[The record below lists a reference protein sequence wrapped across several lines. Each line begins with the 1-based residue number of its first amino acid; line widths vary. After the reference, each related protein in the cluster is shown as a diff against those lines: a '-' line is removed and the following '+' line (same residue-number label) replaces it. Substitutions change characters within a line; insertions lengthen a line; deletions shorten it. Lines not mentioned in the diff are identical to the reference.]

1 MNSIVLALRFLRRDW
16 RSGELRLLVMAL
28 VIAVSAV
35 TAVGFF
41 TDRVE
46 RAMILQANQV
56 MAADLVLSSSRPL
69 PESFRQQAETLG
81 LRTAHTLNFPSVIMH
96 RDETQLVQVKA
107 VSRNYPL
114 RGELRVRTRPAAGEQ
129 SVTRPPAPGNLW
141 GEARL
146 MAALGLQPGEQLSLG
161 ETSLSLER
169 ILSRDSA
176 LGNSFFRLGPEVLIA
191 LEDIPRTGLVT
202 PASRVRYR
210 LLVAGEQD
218 QVEAFQRWSQS
229 RLPRG
234 VRLEHL
240 SSARPELRNTLE
252 RGSRFLNLAALVAV
266 LVAGATVALA
276 TRRFVERQS
285 DTSAIMRCLGASQ
298 ALILR
303 VLSLRLLLLGLLAS
317 LLGISAGWL
326 AQYLLAGLLSDW
338 FGGGLPAPS
347 LWPVLVGLGTGLV
360 TLIGFTLPP
369 ALRLGAVPPLRVLRR
384 DLGAPPASTWMLGLS
399 AFGAMA
405 LLMRWQAGDASL
417 AGWVLLGTLGTVALL
432 LLVAWLLIRL
442 LRPLRQRGG
451 TLWRQGLAGLLRD
464 PAMTAL
470 QLTGFGLGILAMLLL
485 GIIRLDLLNAWQ
497 RTIPEQAPNHFLINI
512 QPEDVTAMGNFFARQ
527 QVQQAGI
534 YPMLRARLTRI
545 NDRQVAPEQYQN
557 ERAQRL
563 VEREFNLSWADEPQP
578 QNQIVAGNWWDAPDR
593 EAPLFSVETGIAETL
608 GIQLGDRLVFDL
620 AGSPIEAT
628 VSNLRQVQWDSFQ
641 PNFFV
646 IGTPSLL
653 RDHPTSYITS
663 FYLPPGREALLARL
677 VKQFPS
683 VTIIDVSA
691 IMQQIREIMQRGSL
705 AVEYV
710 FLFTLAAGLLMLYTG
725 IQASREHRQQESV
738 VLRTLGMRRKGL
750 IQAAGIEF
758 ITLGI
763 LAGTLATLSATATG
777 WFIATEVFGF
787 AFQPSASTAIVG
799 ILGSGFAIGIAGV
812 LATWPLTVQPP
823 LRMLQNR
830 A

>member
-1 MNSIVLALRFLRRDW
+1 MNTFVLALRFLRRDW
-16 RSGELRLLVMAL
+16 RSGELRLLVLAL
-28 VIAVSAV
+28 IIAVSAV

-46 RAMILQANQV
+46 QAMILQANQV
-56 MAADLVLSSSRPL
+56 MAADLVLSSSRPIA
-69 PESFRQQAETLG
+69 ESFEQQARTFG
-81 LRTAHTLNFPSVIMH
+81 LRIAHTLSFPSVIIH
-96 RDETQLVQVKA
+96 QDETQLVEVKA
-107 VSRNYPL
+107 VSPDYPL
-114 RGELRVRTRPAAGEQ
+114 RGELRVRQQPSAEEQ
-129 SVTRPPAPGNLW
+129 SVTKPPTPGNLW

-146 MAALGLQPGEQLSLG
+146 MAALGLRPGSQVSLG
-161 ETSLSLER
+161 EMNLTLEQ

-191 LEDIPRTGLVT
+191 LEDIPKTGLVT

-210 LLVAGEQD
+210 LLVAGEQA
-218 QVEAFQRWSQS
+218 QVETFQRWAESK
-229 RLPRG
+229 LPRG

-240 SSARPELRNTLE
+240 SSARPELRNTLD
-252 RGSRFLNLAALVAV
+252 RGSRFLSLAALVAV

-303 VLSLRLLLLGLLAS
+303 VLVLRLLLLGLLAS
-317 LLGISAGWL
+317 LLGISVGWL

-338 FGGGLPAPS
+338 FGGTLPLPT
-347 LWPVLVGLGTGLV
+347 LWPVLVGLGTGLI

-384 DLGAPPASTWMLGLS
+384 DLGAPPASTWLLGLC
-399 AFGAMA
+399 AVGAMA
-405 LLMRWQAGDASL
+405 LLMRWQAGDATL
-417 AGWVLLGTLGTVALL
+417 AGWVLLGTLGTVSLL
-432 LLVAWLLIRL
+432 LLVAWVLIRF
-442 LRPLRQRGG
+442 LRPLRHRGG

-485 GIIRLDLLNAWQ
+485 AIIRVDLLDAWQ
-497 RTIPEQAPNHFLINI
+497 RTIPERAPNHFLINI
-512 QPEDVTAMGNFFARQ
+512 QPEDAETMGDFFRQ
-527 QVQQAGI
+527 QQIEQAGI

-545 NDRQVAPEQYQN
+545 NANPVSPEQYQDD
-557 ERAQRL
+557 RAQRL
-563 VEREFNLSWADEPQP
+563 VEREFNLSWSVEPQKE
-578 QNQIVAGNWWDAPDR
+578 NQIVAGHWWDASNQ
-593 EAPLFSVETGIAETL
+593 ESSLFSVETGIAETL
-608 GIQLGDRLVFDL
+608 GIKLGDKLSFDL
-620 AGSPIEAT
+620 AGVPIEAE

-646 IGTPSLL
+646 IGTPGLL
-653 RDHPTSYITS
+653 RDHPTNYITS
-663 FYLPPGREALLARL
+663 FYLPPGQEALLVQL
-677 VKQFPS
+677 VKQYPS

-710 FLFTLAAGLLMLYTG
+710 FLFTLAAGLLMLYAG
-725 IQASREHRQQESV
+725 IQASREHRRQESV
-738 VLRTLGMRRKGL
+738 VLRTLGMQRKGL

-763 LAGTLATLSATATG
+763 LAGTLASLCATTTG
-777 WFIATEVFGF
+777 WFIATQVFGF
-787 AFQPSASTAIVG
+787 AFQPSAWTAIIG
-799 ILGSGFAIGIAGV
+799 ILGSGVAIGLAGV

-823 LRMLQNR
+823 LQMLQSR
-830 A
+830 

>member
-1 MNSIVLALRFLRRDW
+1 MNTLLLALRFLRRDW
-16 RSGELRLLVMAL
+16 RSGELRLLVLAL

-46 RAMILQANQV
+46 QAMVLQANQV

-69 PESFRQQAETLG
+69 PEPFEQQASSLG
-81 LRTAHTLNFPSVIMH
+81 LDTAHTLNFPSVIMH
-96 RDETQLVQVKA
+96 RDETQLVEVKA
-107 VSRNYPL
+107 VSPAYPL
-114 RGELRVRTRPAAGEQ
+114 RGELRVRNQPAATEQ
-129 SVTRPPAPGNLW
+129 RVRRPPAPGNLW

-146 MAALGLQPGEQLSLG
+146 MAALGIQPGEQVSLG
-161 ETSLSLER
+161 EMTFTLEQ

-191 LEDIPRTGLVT
+191 LEDIPKTGLVT

-218 QVEAFQRWSQS
+218 QVEAFRRWSES

-240 SSARPELRNTLE
+240 SNARPELRNTLD
-252 RGSRFLNLAALVAV
+252 RGSRFLSLAALVAV

-285 DTSAIMRCLGASQ
+285 DTSAILRCLGASQ

-303 VLSLRLLLLGLLAS
+303 VLSLRLLLLGLMAS
-317 LLGISAGWL
+317 LLGIVAGWM

-338 FGGGLPAPS
+338 FGGVLPAPGP
-347 LWPVLVGLGTGLV
+347 WPVLVGLGTGLI

-384 DLGAPPASTWMLGLS
+384 DLGAPPASTWLLTLC
-399 AFGAMA
+399 AIGAMA
-405 LLMRWQAGDASL
+405 LLMRWQAGDATL
-417 AGWVLLGTLGTVALL
+417 AGWVLLGTLGTVSLL
-432 LLVAWLLIRL
+432 LLAAWLLIRL

-485 GIIRLDLLNAWQ
+485 AIIRMDLLDAWQ
-497 RTIPEQAPNHFLINI
+497 RTIPDQAPNHFLINI
-512 QPEDVTAMGNFFARQ
+512 QPEDVAALGDFFQ
-527 QVQQAGI
+527 QQEITQAGI
-534 YPMLRARLTRI
+534 YPMLRARLTHI
-545 NDRQVAPEQYQN
+545 NNNPVSPEQYQDD
-557 ERAQRL
+557 RAQRL
-563 VEREFNLSWADEPQP
+563 VEREFNLSWATEPQAD
-578 QNQIVAGNWWDAPDR
+578 NRIVAGRWWDATDQ
-593 EAPLFSVETGIAETL
+593 EARFFSVESGIAETL
-608 GIQLGDRLVFDL
+608 GIRLGDKLAFDL
-620 AGSPIEAT
+620 AGVPIEAQ

-646 IGTPSLL
+646 IGTPALL
-653 RDHPTSYITS
+653 RDHPTNYITS
-663 FYLPPGREALLARL
+663 FYLPPGREAVLAQL

-738 VLRTLGMRRKGL
+738 VLRTLGMQRRGL
-750 IQAAGIEF
+750 LQAAGIEF
-758 ITLGI
+758 VTLGL
-763 LAGTLATLSATATG
+763 LAGTLASVCATATG
-777 WFIATEVFGF
+777 WFVATEVFGF
-787 AFQPSASTAIVG
+787 TFQPSAAIALVG
-799 ILGSGFAIGIAGV
+799 ILGSGLAIGIAGV
-812 LATWPLTVQPP
+812 LATWPLTVHPP
-823 LRMLQNR
+823 LRVLQNR
-830 A
+830 T